1 VCADLAVRRS
11 PHTHEAI
18 GRSGWDWL
26 HNGDVYEDSPISS
39 LLSLLPLQFGPS
51 LGCGLA
57 FVTIFGISVLR
68 VSLGEVFGKGGDTW
82 GTPGPNSKNFDH
94 PSKLRLINLDPP
106 GIES

>member
-1 VCADLAVRRS
+1 VCADLALRRS

-26 HNGDVYEDSPISS
+26 HNGDVYEDSPIS

-68 VSLGEVFGKGGDTW
+68 VSLGEVLAKGGTR
-82 GTPGPNSKNFDH
+82 GVLQAQTQKTLIILQNSD
-94 PSKLRLINLDPP
+94 
-106 GIES
+106 